1 MTLESNTGLNVYSNY
16 GKRNTGGTVGLEQ
29 VDNSTQ
35 RLSIAFT
42 GESVNSAFTSPL
54 YVPRGAKFIRAVLRV
69 DEVFV
74 VSAAGTLAFGGTIP
88 GTNGIVLTEAELET
102 VGTKTPTSTGAGTW
116 AQASTTGTTASERV
130 AKAITGT
137 IGSTSGKATLIL
149 EYVFKTKV

>member
-42 GESVNSAFTSPL
+42 GESVNSAFTSAL